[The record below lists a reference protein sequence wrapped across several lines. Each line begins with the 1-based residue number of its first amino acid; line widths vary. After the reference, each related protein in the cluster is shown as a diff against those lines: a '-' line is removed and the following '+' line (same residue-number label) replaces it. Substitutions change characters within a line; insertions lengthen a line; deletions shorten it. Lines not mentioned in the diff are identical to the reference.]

1 MTNIDKRERKE
12 KRREE
17 GREREREGERFFVYI
32 YIYIHIFFLNVNFD
46 KFTVILHFLIFIAFG
61 KFQNISRPTII
72 M

>member
-12 KRREE
+12 KRR
-17 GREREREGERFFVYI
+17 GEREREGERFFVYI
-32 YIYIHIFFLNVNFD
+32 YIYIFFLNVNFD

>member
-12 KRREE
+12 KRRGE
-17 GREREREGERFFVYI
+17 RERERERGREIFCV